1 MTNVNPVSKSEDLR
15 ENVERLAGSIENL
28 AVNELDGYEQ
38 AVALEATAGIK
49 QRALELEQQEVS
61 NLLRVVESEVF
72 PNEIRVEA
80 ARIVQKVLELG

>member
-15 ENVERLAGSIENL
+15 ESAERLVLSIENEVS
-28 AVNELDGYEQ
+28 AFEGYDRVHTLGVI
-38 AVALEATAGIK
+38 ADLK
-49 QRALELEQQEVS
+49 QRALELEQQEIA